1 MWRGRFR
8 SPYCRVRTAKASWF
22 RQLKQQNKM
31 GFGKSQTNKDIIP
44 GLGLKLQYMDQLYN
58 RSTSDFEVN
67 REWEEDDYRV
77 INSRWNRKNELLFTT
92 NIEILLPLTLFVFS
106 PIPAVRSSP
115 ASYLLRHIVDFRQK
129 MSVGKKETRCT
140 TSRRSRNSDRT

>member
-1 MWRGRFR
+1 
-8 SPYCRVRTAKASWF
+8 
-22 RQLKQQNKM
+22 M

-77 INSRWNRKNELLFTT
+77 INSR
-92 NIEILLPLTLFVFS
+92 
-106 PIPAVRSSP
+106 
-115 ASYLLRHIVDFRQK
+115 
-129 MSVGKKETRCT
+129 
-140 TSRRSRNSDRT
+140 